1 MSDADKRVQELL
13 ERWLASVDR
22 HVQYLKLDDASYA
35 QAEAWPRHQRPTRW
49 VVELARTRLLE
60 LQASLVRYR
69 AKGDGSF
76 AESLELMSF
85 LTSLLASEHI
95 ERFIPLATG
104 RAPTPGSVTGT
115 VEQPRFNPAA
125 DKESS
130 ATRKA
135 PPKPAAAKTSASNR
149 PESKPAAA
157 TNGRAATPPRPAPAP
172 ATVAQQ
178 LTAGEQ
184 QLVRTVIADA
194 VRFLEWGTE
203 WPALASKITHLAGR
217 PDEEVVRTIL
227 RAHRDTIQQ
236 RSKRRVD

>member
-1 MSDADKRVQELL
+1 LL

-22 HVQYLKLDDASYA
+22 HVQYLKLDDAAYA
-35 QAEAWPRHQRPTRW
+35 QAEAWPRHERPTRW

-69 AKGDGSF
+69 AKGDGAF

-104 RAPTPGSVTGT
+104 KAPTPGSVTGT
-115 VEQPRFNPAA
+115 VEEPRLKPAA
-125 DKESS
+125 AKESS
-130 ATRKA
+130 ATRQA
-135 PPKPAAAKTSASNR
+135 PPRPAAAKANASNR
-149 PESKPAAA
+149 PASKPPAA
-157 TNGRAATPPRPAPAP
+157 TNTRAATRPAPAP
-172 ATVAQQ
+172 ATVAQPVRE
-178 LTAGEQ
+178 LTPAEQ

-203 WPALASKITHLAGR
+203 WPALASKIAHLAGR
-217 PDEEVVRTIL
+217 PDEDLVRTIL